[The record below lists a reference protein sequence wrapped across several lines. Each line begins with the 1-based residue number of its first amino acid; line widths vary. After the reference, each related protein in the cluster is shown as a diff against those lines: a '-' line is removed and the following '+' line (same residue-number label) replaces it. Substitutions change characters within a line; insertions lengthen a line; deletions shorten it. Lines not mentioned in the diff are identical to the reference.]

1 MGRYW
6 KRLLLALLLVVLL
19 SQIPFAYRRLQLA
32 RLSTAIK
39 NLESERQPTTENELK
54 EYKGVIHVHSFLGG
68 HSTGTFQE
76 LIAAANSNKLDF
88 VLMTEHVAKEINSA
102 EMTLKGLQ
110 AGVLFING
118 SEVSTNNGDRLLII
132 PGTEVARTPDLT
144 TQNILAEGKQAL
156 AIVAYPEEFRSW
168 DSRGYDGIEVYN
180 VYSNARSIN
189 RLVMFLDGLW
199 SYRSY
204 PDLLFA
210 RIYAR
215 PDENL
220 ARWDSE
226 IRTSGRRIV
235 GIAGNDAHSNIG
247 ISVNDSSGNELLGMK
262 LDPYHRSFQMVRMH
276 VLLSKDEVLDQ
287 ATLLSAIKS
296 GHCFVGFDIFS
307 DSSGFRFEAVN
318 KTVKGSIGD
327 EITLDEDLKLKVTVP
342 IPARVVVM
350 KDGAVFREK
359 VDATQLEE
367 AVTEQGS
374 YRVEVYLPQLGE
386 LVGNKPWIISNP
398 IYVR

>member
-1 MGRYW
+1 MGRYR
-6 KRLLLALLLVVLL
+6 KRLLLGLVLVVLL

-39 NLESERQPTTENELK
+39 NLESQRQPTTENEFK

-76 LIAAANSNKLDF
+76 LIAAASDNKLDF
-88 VLMTEHVAKEINSA
+88 VLMTEHVAKEFDSA
-102 EMTLKGLQ
+102 EMTLKGLHE
-110 AGVLFING
+110 GVLFVNG
-118 SEVSTNNGDRLLII
+118 SEVAAENGGRLLVI
-132 PGTEVARTPDLT
+132 PGESNESTPPSEVSER
-144 TQNILAEGKQAL
+144 EHAL
-156 AIVAYPEEFRSW
+156 VIVAYPEQFRSW
-168 DSRGYDGIEVYN
+168 DSREYDGIEIFNIYTSAQN
-180 VYSNARSIN
+180 IN

-210 RIYAR
+210 RMYAR
-215 PDENL
+215 PDDNL

-226 IRTSGRRIV
+226 TRTSRRKIV

-247 ISVNDSSGNELLGMK
+247 ISLNDSSGNQLLGMK
-262 LDPYHRSFQMVRMH
+262 LDPYQRSFRLVRVH
-276 VLLSKDEVLDQ
+276 VLLGKDVVLDQ

-296 GHCFVGFDIFS
+296 GHCFVGFDVFG

-318 KTVKGSIGD
+318 KTARHLMGD
-327 EITLDEDLKLKVTVP
+327 EITFDEDLKLKVTVP
-342 IPARVVVM
+342 IPARVVLM

-359 VDATQLEE
+359 VNTLQLDE
-367 AVTEQGS
+367 AVTEKGS
-374 YRVEVYLPQLGE
+374 YRIEVYLPQLGE
-386 LVGNKPWIISNP
+386 LVGSKPWIVSNP

>member
-6 KRLLLALLLVVLL
+6 KRLLLALLLIVLL

-39 NLESERQPTTENELK
+39 NLESQHQPTTENEVK
-54 EYKGVIHVHSFLGG
+54 EYKGVVHVHSFLGG

-76 LIAAANSNKLDF
+76 LIAAANSNRLDF
-88 VLMTEHVAKEINSA
+88 VLMTEHVAKEFNSA
-102 EMTLKGLQ
+102 EMTLNGKHE
-110 AGVLFING
+110 GVLFING
-118 SEVSTNNGDRLLII
+118 SEVGANNGDRLLII
-132 PGTEVARTPDLT
+132 PGTEVAGTANLT
-144 TQNILAEGKQAL
+144 TPNILAERKQVL

-168 DSRGYDGIEVYN
+168 DLRGYDGIEVYN

-189 RLVMFLDGLW
+189 RLVMFFDGLW

-210 RIYAR
+210 RIYTR

-226 IRTSGRRIV
+226 IRTSGRRIL

-247 ISVNDSSGNELLGMK
+247 ISLNDSSGSQLLGMK
-262 LDPYHRSFQMVRMH
+262 LDPYDRSFRLVRVH
-276 VLLSKDEVLDQ
+276 VLLSNDQALDQ

-296 GHCFVGFDIFS
+296 GHCFVGFDIFG
-307 DSSGFRFEAVN
+307 DSSGFRFVAVN
-318 KTVKGSIGD
+318 RTVKGSMGD
-327 EITLDEDLKLKVTVP
+327 EITLDQDLKLKVAVP

-350 KDGAVFREK
+350 KDGAVFKEK
-359 VDATQLEE
+359 VNATQLEE
-367 AVTEQGS
+367 PVTEKGI

-398 IYVR
+398 IYVK